1 MTNQINET
9 PLHGGVSLF
18 ISPDQKKL
26 YFLENRDCEYS

>member
-9 PLHGGVSLF
+9 PSHGGVRLF

-26 YFLENRDCEYS
+26 YFLVNRYFEYS